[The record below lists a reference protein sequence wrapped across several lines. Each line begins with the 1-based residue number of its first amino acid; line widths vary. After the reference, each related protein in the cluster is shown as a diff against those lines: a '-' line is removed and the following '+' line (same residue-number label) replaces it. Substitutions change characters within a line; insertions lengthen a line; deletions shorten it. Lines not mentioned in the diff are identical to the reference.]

1 MSEKLSKIGKNSVVA
16 LAIVGAISVVLT
28 IVRVVVARKN
38 EPQVGVELDNANGD
52 TQE

>member
-1 MSEKLSKIGKNSVVA
+1 MSENLSKIGKNSVVA

-38 EPQVGVELDNANGD
+38 EPEFKVELDTAYGD
-52 TQE
+52 NQE

>member
-28 IVRVVVARKN
+28 IVRVVVARKS
-38 EPQVGVELDNANGD
+38 EPEVKVELDNANGD

>member
-38 EPQVGVELDNANGD
+38 EPQVGVELDNHDDGE
-52 TQE
+52 QK